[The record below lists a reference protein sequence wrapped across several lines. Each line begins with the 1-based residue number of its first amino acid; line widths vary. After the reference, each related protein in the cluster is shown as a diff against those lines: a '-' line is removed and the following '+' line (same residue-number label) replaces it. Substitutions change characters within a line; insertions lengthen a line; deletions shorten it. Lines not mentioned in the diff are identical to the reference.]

1 MASIVLTGSRN
12 PHKRIVYAGFSCL
25 KVVIKI
31 LGLTATAAVNPVFS
45 DFETLLECFAGRFL
59 ILIEGVGVNVQRGGG
74 LGVAKQTG
82 NGSYVRAVGNQE
94 AGVTCL
100 TTGPLLA
107 ALLGG
112 GLLGAALGMV
122 MRVGSSTGGWMW
134 STW

>member
-1 MASIVLTGSRN
+1 MSSPLY
-12 PHKRIVYAGFSCL
+12 PLFL
-25 KVVIKI
+25 
-31 LGLTATAAVNPVFS
+31 AVM
-45 DFETLLECFAGRFL
+45 
-59 ILIEGVGVNVQRGGG
+59 QRMPGI
-74 LGVAKQTG
+74 
-82 NGSYVRAVGNQE
+82 
-94 AGVTCL
+94 TCL

>member
-1 MASIVLTGSRN
+1 MT
-12 PHKRIVYAGFSCL
+12 
-25 KVVIKI
+25 
-31 LGLTATAAVNPVFS
+31 TTAAVNPVFS